1 MVFEIEILKSSFTVD
16 VQNSGAAF
24 MPFGTKLLRFYAFW
38 HEAAPLL
45 HFSRKGLYRFL
56 AEPVHRFG
64 FFIAVN
70 SKGQVRPF

>member
-1 MVFEIEILKSSFTVD
+1 
-16 VQNSGAAF
+16 